1 MLQRSRLMQVMGTL
15 ASPSTTSSSE
25 PAADWLVG
33 LEAALPSS
41 LFRCENG
48 GSPRSA

>member
-1 MLQRSRLMQVMGTL
+1 MQVMGTL
-15 ASPSTTSSSE
+15 ASPLATSSSE

-41 LFRCENG
+41 LFWCEKG
-48 GSPRSA
+48 GSPKSA